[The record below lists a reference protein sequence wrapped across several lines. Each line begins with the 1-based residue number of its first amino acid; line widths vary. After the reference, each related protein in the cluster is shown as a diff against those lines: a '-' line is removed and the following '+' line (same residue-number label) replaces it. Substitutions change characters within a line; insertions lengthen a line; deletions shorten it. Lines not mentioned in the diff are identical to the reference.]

1 MILGQT
7 VRPFVAQFPE
17 PQSGSDSTNS
27 VSLLWGVK
35 ADNCITHIDNCI
47 ITVVVKVV
55 LVMWWWLQSNCREK
69 LKQAAATN

>member
-47 ITVVVKVV
+47 ITVVVVKVV
-55 LVMWWWLQSNCREK
+55 LVMMVTPVKLQGK